1 MTTYLDVVN
10 NVLMRLREPVVTAV
24 ANNSYAKLIGV
35 FVNDAKREIENA
47 YDWNAL
53 SSTITIN
60 TVADTYNY
68 TLPTSKTRFRVVDIL
83 NDTSNKFVNYQ
94 TTHWFNEQF
103 LLQNPVKGSPDYYN
117 FNGVDSSGDTQVDLY
132 PIPNGAYTLRFN
144 LTIPQP
150 DITVDSTRILVP
162 AHIVAMLAYAKA
174 IAERGEDGGNLSS
187 EAYALYKSALS
198 DAIAIERNHY
208 LEDMVWVTP

>member
-10 NVLMRLREPVVTAV
+10 DVLMRLREPVVTAV
-24 ANNSYAKLIGV
+24 ANNSYSKLIGV
-35 FVNDAKREIENA
+35 FVNDAKREVENA

-68 TLPTSKTRFRVVDIL
+68 SLPTSKTRFRVIDIL

-103 LLQNPVKGSPDYYN
+103 LLQNPVKSSPDYYN
-117 FNGVDSSGDTQVDLY
+117 FNGVDSNGDTQVDLY

-162 AHIVAMLAYAKA
+162 THIVAMLAYAKA